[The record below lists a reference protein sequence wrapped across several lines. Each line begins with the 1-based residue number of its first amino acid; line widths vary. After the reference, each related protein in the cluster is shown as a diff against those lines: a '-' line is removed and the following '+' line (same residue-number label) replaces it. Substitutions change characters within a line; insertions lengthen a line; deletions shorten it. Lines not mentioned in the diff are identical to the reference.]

1 MMLGNF
7 FPITIIFF
15 CVYDFTDIDECKGNH
30 SCHVN
35 AMQFY
40 NPPEKN
46 IPTKATKADLWRLIS
61 DYSLE
66 WCLERDSAAVEVLV

>member
-1 MMLGNF
+1 MCGNVKCF
-7 FPITIIFF
+7 RLEPQGKKTKVSKHDARQLFSYYNYFL

-30 SCHVN
+30 SCRVN

-46 IPTKATKADLWRLIS
+46 LLRKATKADL
-61 DYSLE
+61 
-66 WCLERDSAAVEVLV
+66 

>member
-1 MMLGNF
+1 MGIKRFIKHLVVRNLKWQRE
-7 FPITIIFF
+7 IVIFF

-46 IPTKATKADLWRLIS
+46 LPRKATKADL
-61 DYSLE
+61 
-66 WCLERDSAAVEVLV
+66 

>member
-46 IPTKATKADLWRLIS
+46 LPRKATKADL
-61 DYSLE
+61 
-66 WCLERDSAAVEVLV
+66 